1 MKLNILA
8 AICMLLATSHV
19 YAEVESNTTNQDSA
33 YVSDDLTIFIHTGPS
48 RNYRISG
55 TIIAGTQLE
64 ILANSEDNSFSQ
76 VKTQDNKSGWIES
89 QYISRKTGQKQ
100 QIAQLSQSLETTK
113 SELIKVQENLNQEAS
128 DNQALKQDLAKSEQT
143 LADTTARLN
152 QTQLQLTALQTERNS
167 ELENVRMDWLIKGG
181 ILSLGSLLLGFAL
194 AFMPR
199 RKKRSS
205 EWA

>member
-19 YAEVESNTTNQDSA
+19 YAEVESNSTSQDSA

-167 ELENVRMDWLIKGG
+167 ELENVRMDWLVKGG